1 MAYAMYIFKTVWNKY
16 ESSKYVKVTSV
27 SDLRQTSIWF

>member
-16 ESSKYVKVTSV
+16 ESSKYVKVTSKGEH
-27 SDLRQTSIWF
+27 SIIYSK